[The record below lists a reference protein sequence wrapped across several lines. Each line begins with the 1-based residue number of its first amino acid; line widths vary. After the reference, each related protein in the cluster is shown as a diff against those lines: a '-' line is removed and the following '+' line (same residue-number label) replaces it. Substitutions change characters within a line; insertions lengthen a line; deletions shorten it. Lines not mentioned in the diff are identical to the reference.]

1 MARRGNGIAQRCTT
15 WAPLSWRFVLGVA
28 VGFMLGAAA
37 VTLAIPPARILDAD
51 SSGEPRY
58 LWGWAV
64 YTIHGEFVCAEPE
77 VGRLRL
83 YCNTTLR
90 P

>member
-1 MARRGNGIAQRCTT
+1 MARRSDGIYQRNAT
-15 WAPLSWRFVLGVA
+15 WARVTWRFGLGVT
-28 VGFMLGAAA
+28 VGFMLGALTAALA
-37 VTLAIPPARILDAD
+37 VTPARILDGN
-51 SSGEPRY
+51 SSTDPAY

-90 P
+90 R